1 MSTLSVQ
8 APSRP
13 KLLSSAYAAF
23 ARVADSTMMVFE
35 GIAEARRL
43 ATEARKRYSYLEM
56 E

>member
-1 MSTLSVQ
+1 MSTLSIQ

-13 KLLSSAYAAF
+13 KLWSSAYAAF
-23 ARVADSTMMVFE
+23 ARVASTTVTVFE

-43 ATEARKRYSYLEM
+43 ATEARKHYPFMEM